1 LTPGSQALAFPVGV
15 VQRDRQETG
24 ETMDLDGRLHDLVI
38 MTNTVEDLWKK
49 MADMISDMDMARD
62 GY

>member
-1 LTPGSQALAFPVGV
+1 
-15 VQRDRQETG
+15 
-24 ETMDLDGRLHDLVI
+24 MDLDGRLHDLVI